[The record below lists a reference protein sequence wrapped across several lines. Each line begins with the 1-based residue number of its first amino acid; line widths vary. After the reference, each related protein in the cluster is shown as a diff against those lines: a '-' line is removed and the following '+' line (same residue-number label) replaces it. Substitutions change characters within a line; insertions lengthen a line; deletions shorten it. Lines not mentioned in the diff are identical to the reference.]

1 MPQVCPR
8 DTRVENKYLPKVR
21 LLVGGEDV
29 PDERVVE
36 IIRRELPYLTRRF
49 GVKRIGL
56 FGSFARGTSR
66 KDSDVD
72 ILAEFERPIGL
83 KFMEFAEYLEQ
94 VLGRKVDVLTPAG
107 IRSIRIRQIAQEIE
121 GSVVYV

>member
-1 MPQVCPR
+1 M
-8 DTRVENKYLPKVR
+8 
-21 LLVGGEDV
+21 

-83 KFMEFAEYLEQ
+83 KFIEFAEYLEQ
-94 VLGRKVDVLTPAG
+94 VLGRKVDVLTPEG

-121 GSVVYV
+121 ESVVYV